1 MRSFGCAQ
9 IYLLEVLWLKVIAG
23 LGNPGKKYANTRHNI
38 GFKITASLARKH
50 FVKSSYKF
58 DGLYGDYF
66 FGGEKIIIFQPMKYM
81 NRSGQPIKRLLNY
94 YEITPENML
103 VIHDDLD
110 LDLGK
115 IRFKKSGGSG
125 GHNGIK
131 SIIERIGTNEF
142 KRLKV
147 GIGRPPENLAV
158 SDYVLSKFH
167 GEEKDIAKNVIEK
180 SVSAVELMLKEDIHK
195 AMNKFNG

>member
-1 MRSFGCAQ
+1 
-9 IYLLEVLWLKVIAG
+9 LEVLWLRVIAG
-23 LGNPGKKYANTRHNI
+23 LGNPGEKYANTKHNI
-38 GFKITASLARKH
+38 GFMITAALARKYSI
-50 FVKSSYKF
+50 KSSYKF

-66 FGGEKIIIFQPMKYM
+66 FGGEKIMIFQPMKYM
-81 NRSGQPIKRLLNY
+81 NRSGQPIQKILKY
-94 YEITPENML
+94 YEIPPENLL

-110 LDLGK
+110 LDLGT
-115 IRFKKSGGSG
+115 IRFKKGGGSG

-131 SIIERIGTNEF
+131 SIIERIGTDDF

-147 GIGRPPENLAV
+147 GIGRPPENIPV
-158 SDYVLSKFH
+158 SDYVLSKFQ

>member
-1 MRSFGCAQ
+1 M
-9 IYLLEVLWLKVIAG
+9 EVLWLRVIAG
-23 LGNPGKKYANTRHNI
+23 LGNPGEKYANTRHNI
-38 GFKITASLARKH
+38 GFMITAALARKYSI
-50 FVKSSYKF
+50 KSSYKF
-58 DGLYGDYF
+58 DGLYGDFF

-81 NRSGQPIKRLLNY
+81 NRSGQPIRNLINY
-94 YEITPENML
+94 YEIPSENIL

-110 LDLGK
+110 LDLGT
-115 IRFKKSGGSG
+115 IRFKKNGGSG

-147 GIGRPPENLAV
+147 GIGRPPENIIV

-167 GEEKDIAKNVIEK
+167 GEEKETAEEVIEK
-180 SVSAVELMLKEDIHK
+180 AVSAVELMLKDDINK
-195 AMNKFNG
+195 AMNKYNG